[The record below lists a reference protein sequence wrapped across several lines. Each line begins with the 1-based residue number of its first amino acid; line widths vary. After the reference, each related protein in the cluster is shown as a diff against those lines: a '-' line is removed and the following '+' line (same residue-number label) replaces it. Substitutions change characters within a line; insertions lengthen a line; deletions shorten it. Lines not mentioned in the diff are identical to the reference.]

1 MPDSDAS
8 APIPAPR
15 PGASLMGPASLVAG
29 LVPVCFYLL
38 GPLLG
43 RRALFDDAPLAF
55 TVVLAA
61 LPLAFVLAALPLAFV
76 LGVAALSSDV
86 RRGRR
91 WAWAGAG
98 GLVLSAA
105 LPLIV
110 SAIRFLGAH

>member
-43 RRALFDDAPLAF
+43 RWALFDDASLAF
-55 TVVLAA
+55 TV
-61 LPLAFVLAALPLAFV
+61 VLAALPLAFV

-91 WAWAGAG
+91 WALAGAG

>member
-61 LPLAFVLAALPLAFV
+61 LPLAFVL
-76 LGVAALSSDV
+76 GVAALSSDV

>member
-15 PGASLMGPASLVAG
+15 PGASLIGPVSLVAG

-43 RRALFDDAPLAF
+43 RWALFDDAPLAF
-55 TVVLAA
+55 TV
-61 LPLAFVLAALPLAFV
+61 VLAALPLAFV

>member
-15 PGASLMGPASLVAG
+15 PGASLMGPVSLVAG

-55 TVVLAA
+55 TV
-61 LPLAFVLAALPLAFV
+61 VLAALPLAFV

>member
-15 PGASLMGPASLVAG
+15 SGTSLMGPASLVVG

-43 RRALFDDAPLAF
+43 RRAPFDDAPLAF
-55 TVVLAA
+55 
-61 LPLAFVLAALPLAFV
+61 PLVLAALPLAFV
-76 LGVAALSSDV
+76 LGVAALAFDV

>member
-1 MPDSDAS
+1 MPDSDIS
-8 APIPAPR
+8 APIPATR
-15 PGASLMGPASLVAG
+15 PGTSLMGPASLVVG
-29 LVPVCFYLL
+29 LIPVCFYLL

-43 RRALFDDAPLAF
+43 RCPLFDDVPVAFPL
-55 TVVLAA
+55 VLVA
-61 LPLAFVLAALPLAFV
+61 LPLAFI

-98 GLVLSAA
+98 GLVLATV
-105 LPLIV
+105 LPLIT